1 MPKLFRSFFSDRYN
15 KKHERFYD
23 KYEAICLAIPNM
35 APMPRPPVYQGKGI
49 HASKSVG
56 GEHKLG
62 GKKFHYGS
70 GEPSNDWR
78 AGDNVPIVER
88 RRMEEAGDIQ
98 LMDIELNPSS
108 EFSHTIWE
116 VELPGEELS
125 IFADKKP
132 VKSGGTNLG
141 RIKMLTKAKGR
152 RKKTDIQK
160 RAEQQLQ
167 ATAQTMSTRSPR
179 MLPNE
184 QIKQELVKKP
194 TDRRRL
200 KQPGEQ
206 FVCGDCNK
214 KFDHSWML
222 VAHKR
227 THTGEKPFVCPEQNC
242 QKSFADR
249 SNLRSHQRTMGHH
262 RWEFQCGQCGK
273 YFSQECYLKRHS
285 LDACRKYLLSVRLK
299 KT

>member
-1 MPKLFRSFFSDRYN
+1 MSFENIENN
-15 KKHERFYD
+15 KICPNFFAVSSPIVIIKTTSASTTNMKVSKHEIMQSYL
-23 KYEAICLAIPNM
+23 YMLYIVHSSAICLAIPNM
-35 APMPRPPVYQGKGI
+35 PPMPRPPVYQGKGI
-49 HASKSVG
+49 HAAKSVG

-132 VKSGGTNLG
+132 VKNGGTNLG

-160 RAEQQLQ
+160 RTELQ
-167 ATAQTMSTRSPR
+167 ATVQAMSTRSPR

-184 QIKQELVKKP
+184 QVKQELVKKP

-206 FVCGDCNK
+206 FVCGDCHK

-249 SNLRSHQRTMGHH
+249 
-262 RWEFQCGQCGK
+262 
-273 YFSQECYLKRHS
+273 
-285 LDACRKYLLSVRLK
+285 
-299 KT
+299 